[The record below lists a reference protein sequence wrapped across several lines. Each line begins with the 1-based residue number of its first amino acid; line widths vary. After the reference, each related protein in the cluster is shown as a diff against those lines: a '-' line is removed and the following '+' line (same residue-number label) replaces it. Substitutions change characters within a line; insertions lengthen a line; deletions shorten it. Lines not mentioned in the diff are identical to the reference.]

1 VPSKELGLI
10 PHRPPHNLENTA
22 MSNRLLT
29 MLNECGDT
37 TISWTEDRDE
47 EMEAI
52 IRKKMAEGITFFI
65 VERGKGQTLTKRGP
79 QLTDAADAHKQ
90 RALVIPDEDLAKF
103 VSSGAGQA
111 SASPDEPVKK
121 SKVSRDAK
129 EVAKSEQ
136 TIGVRPRRGG

>member
-1 VPSKELGLI
+1 
-10 PHRPPHNLENTA
+10 

-29 MLNECGDT
+29 MLNEQGDT

-52 IRKKMAEGITFFI
+52 IKKKMAEGITFFI
-65 VERGKGQTLTKRGP
+65 VERGRGQTLTKRGP
-79 QLTDAADAHKQ
+79 QLIHAEEAYRQ

-103 VSSGAGQA
+103 VSSGGGEALA
-111 SASPDEPVKK
+111 TSDAPVKK

-129 EVAKSEQ
+129 EVAKSESV
-136 TIGVRPRRGG
+136 GVKPRRGG